1 MFSIE
6 VTASEKDQLEEE
18 DVVDRLRKVCVSSS
32 TVRQLLSFLLIVL
45 VTRPVV
51 PHTTEF
57 RIM

>member
-32 TVRQLLSFLLIVL
+32 TVRQLSFLLID
-45 VTRPVV
+45 VTSPVM

>member
-32 TVRQLLSFLLIVL
+32 TVRQLSFLLIVH